1 MRTGRLTIAMLL
13 GLLGLTS
20 PASADPPNH
29 LIERRPRDEP
39 RIEPQGMSLDQA
51 VQMAQRRYGAR
62 AVKAETLNYGDRRVH
77 RIRLMSS
84 DGKVWHV
91 HVDALTGDMN

>member
-1 MRTGRLTIAMLL
+1 MRAGRFIVMTIA
-13 GLLGLTS
+13 GLLSLA
-20 PASADPPNH
+20 PLASADPPNN
-29 LIERRPRDEP
+29 LIERRQRDEAL
-39 RIEPQGMSLDQA
+39 IEPQGMSLDQA

-62 AVKAETLNYGDRRVH
+62 AVKAETLTYGDRRVH